1 MEDLARLRGDGRGGS
16 ERQWRSYPPS
26 SGRARPLGPHSRPL
40 APAAHALSGFF
51 AIVLVYL
58 LVRYTAGGGRYHADA
73 GSADAISAIDA
84 AARGWAVPM
93 AFLEYLKMLA
103 FPHP

>member
-1 MEDLARLRGDGRGGS
+1 
-16 ERQWRSYPPS
+16 
-26 SGRARPLGPHSRPL
+26 
-40 APAAHALSGFF
+40 
-51 AIVLVYL
+51 LVYL